1 MTDIDKFK
9 SAIEKNNVSEV
20 KTLVMTGADINSSDI
35 FGYTPLHWAAMK
47 GASEAIEVL
56 IAAGANKDKPCLN
69 YKFAPLHNAI
79 NENQNSAINSLINNG
94 ANLMAKDKDGNTPLH
109 FASMMGND
117 LIVHKLISKGVNVNA
132 TDNQG
137 VTPIFLANYCGHSN
151 IVNILR
157 NAGAH

>member
-1 MTDIDKFK
+1 MTDIEKFK
-9 SAIEKNNVSEV
+9 NAIEKNNVSEV
-20 KTLVMTGADINSSDI
+20 KMLVMAGANINATDV

-47 GASEAIEVL
+47 GSSESIEAL
-56 IAAGANKDKPCLN
+56 IAAGANKDMPCLN

-79 NENQNSAINSLINNG
+79 NENHNAAINSLINNG

-117 LIVHKLISKGVNVNA
+117 SIVHKLISKGVNVNA

-137 VTPIFLANYCGHSN
+137 VTPLFLANYCGHSN
-151 IVNILR
+151 IVNVLR

>member
-1 MTDIDKFK
+1 MFYFSFAYIIDKK
-9 SAIEKNNVSEV
+9 
-20 KTLVMTGADINSSDI
+20 
-35 FGYTPLHWAAMK
+35 
-47 GASEAIEVL
+47 
-56 IAAGANKDKPCLN
+56 
-69 YKFAPLHNAI
+69 
-79 NENQNSAINSLINNG
+79 NSAFLINSLINNG